1 MIKILSLTLI
11 TQINSELNKLKKL
24 RPLNHGEIKA
34 IRKWFNVTY
43 TYNSNAIEGN
53 TLSLG
58 ETKMVIE
65 DGLTIGGKTVREI
78 LEAKNHG
85 KATELLF
92 NIVDKKID
100 LNLEL
105 ILKLHKELLFD
116 IDQENAGV
124 FRKIQVYISGSEEK
138 LPTAKEVPNS
148 MKSFFKWYEENKSK
162 LHPST
167 LASLAHFKFVKIHP
181 FVDGNGKIARL
192 LLNLILLQNSY
203 PVVIVPVILRS
214 EYITSL
220 KNGETA
226 FCDFIYKIILQNIK
240 DYISMVKN

>member
-1 MIKILSLTLI
+1 MDLI
-11 TQINSELNKLKKL
+11 TQINTELNKLKRL
-24 RPLNHGEIKA
+24 RPLNQGEIKA
-34 IRKWFNVTY
+34 IQKWFNVTY

-65 DGLTIGGKTVREI
+65 DGLTIGDKTVREI

-85 KATELLF
+85 KVTDLLF
-92 NIVDKKID
+92 DIVDKKID

-105 ILKLHKELLFD
+105 VLKLHKELLFD

-124 FRKIQVYISGSEEK
+124 FRKIQVYISGSEEE
-138 LPTAKEVPNS
+138 LPTAKEVP
-148 MKSFFKWYEENKSK
+148 KLITKFFKWYEENKNK

-181 FVDGNGKIARL
+181 FVDGNGRIARL
-192 LLNLILLQNSY
+192 LVNLILLQNSY
-203 PVVIVPVILRS
+203 PPIIVPVVLRS
-214 EYITSL
+214 EYIASL